1 MTEKRDKKLSGC
13 LSLSGDQIRSHRIR
27 AHHLDARRGR
37 DFLLEAAGA
46 CGLQNSPPGAWE
58 TALFNR
64 IDGLSL
70 DALRNELYEEKTL
83 VQAWSFRGAPV
94 VFPASESGIFLH
106 PLAAAPGEEPWIYTR
121 GISAALDFLHMDFE
135 EVFSYV
141 REAAAYLDSHTVTG
155 KEELD
160 QTLASLIGER
170 LPADRRA
177 LWDSPSMYGQP
188 DRQTAG
194 GAAVSFLLRPCSF
207 LGLTVFGKR
216 TGASQ
221 DFTSYRRWTGSEA
234 AVLPEAEKRLTEK
247 YFHCYGP
254 STVQEFA
261 KWLGCSPRQAK
272 RLFEKAASALEPVQA
287 GGKTGYILSSDR
299 ESFLKGEEACTS
311 RKEGEALLTPRHLLL
326 LGGPRSL
333 SGSRPQGDS
342 SGRESSVAQGMED
355 RGKPRRC
362 HKRRTH
368 CRNLEDE
375 KAVCRRA
382 EKGVGGVQGR
392 YFHRAF
398 FCPFAGGG
406 KRAFQAGRGV
416 RRIPRVGDRK
426 AYCHRPAL
434 RRGFR
439 RLPLPR
445 QLKEAPPPGI
455 PSSSS

>member
-58 TALFNR
+58 PALFNR

-94 VFPASESGIFLH
+94 VFPVSESGIFLH

-141 REAAAYLDSHTVTG
+141 REAAAYLDRQRGGGSSGSG
-155 KEELD
+155 KE
-160 QTLASLIGER
+160 
-170 LPADRRA
+170 ADREVF
-177 LWDSPSMYGQP
+177 S
-188 DRQTAG
+188 
-194 GAAVSFLLRPCSF
+194 LLR
-207 LGLTVFGKR
+207 T
-216 TGASQ
+216 
-221 DFTSYRRWTGSEA
+221 
-234 AVLPEAEKRLTEK
+234 
-247 YFHCYGP
+247 FH
-254 STVQEFA
+254 
-261 KWLGCSPRQAK
+261 
-272 RLFEKAASALEPVQA
+272 SAGVCQMA

-299 ESFLKGEEACTS
+299 ESFLKGKEACTS

-326 LGGPRSL
+326 LGAHDPYLDPGH
-333 SGSRPQGDS
+333 
-342 SGRESSVAQGMED
+342 REIL
-355 RGKPRRC
+355 
-362 HKRRTH
+362 
-368 CRNLEDE
+368 LEDE
-375 KAVCRRA
+375 KTVCRRA
-382 EKGVGGVQGR
+382 EKGAGGVQGR
-392 YFHRAF
+392 YFHRTF

-416 RRIPRVGDRK
+416 RRIPQVGDRK

>member
-1 MTEKRDKKLSGC
+1 MIEKRDKKLSGC

-121 GISAALDFLHMDFE
+121 GISAALDFLNMDFE

-272 RLFEKAASALEPVQA
+272 RLFEKAASALEPVRA

-326 LGGPRSL
+326 LGAHDPYLDPGH
-333 SGSRPQGDS
+333 
-342 SGRESSVAQGMED
+342 REIL
-355 RGKPRRC
+355 
-362 HKRRTH
+362 
-368 CRNLEDE
+368 LEE
-375 KAVCRRA
+375 KALWPRVWRTVANPGAVIRD
-382 EKGVGGVQGR
+382 GRIVGIWKTKKQS
-392 YFHRAF
+392 
-398 FCPFAGGG
+398 AGGRR
-406 KRAFQAGRGV
+406 KESEASRADISIELFSALLPEEERELSRLAEEYAAFRKWEIGRLTV
-416 RRIPRVGDRK
+416 T
-426 AYCHRPAL
+426 AL
-434 RRGFR
+434 
-439 RLPLPR
+439 L
-445 QLKEAPPPGI
+445 
-455 PSSSS
+455 

>member
-287 GGKTGYILSSDR
+287 GGKTGHILSSDR

-326 LGGPRSL
+326 LGAHDPYLDPGHREILLEEKALWPRVWRTVANP
-333 SGSRPQGDS
+333 GAVIKD
-342 SGRESSVAQGMED
+342 GRIVGIWKTKKQSAGG
-355 RGKPRRC
+355 RGKESEAS
-362 HKRRTH
+362 RTDISIELFSALLPEEE
-368 CRNLEDE
+368 RELS
-375 KAVCRRA
+375 RLA
-382 EKGVGGVQGR
+382 EEYAAFREWEIGR
-392 YFHRAF
+392 LT
-398 FCPFAGGG
+398 
-406 KRAFQAGRGV
+406 V
-416 RRIPRVGDRK
+416 T
-426 AYCHRPAL
+426 AL
-434 RRGFR
+434 
-439 RLPLPR
+439 L
-445 QLKEAPPPGI
+445 
-455 PSSSS
+455 

>member
-287 GGKTGYILSSDR
+287 GGKTGHILSSDR

-326 LGGPRSL
+326 LGAHDPYLDPGH
-333 SGSRPQGDS
+333 
-342 SGRESSVAQGMED
+342 REIL
-355 RGKPRRC
+355 
-362 HKRRTH
+362 
-368 CRNLEDE
+368 LEE
-375 KAVCRRA
+375 KALWPRVWRTVANPGAVIRD
-382 EKGVGGVQGR
+382 GRIVGIWKTKKQS
-392 YFHRAF
+392 
-398 FCPFAGGG
+398 AGGRR
-406 KRAFQAGRGV
+406 KEPEASRTDISIELFSALLPEEERELSRLAEEYAAFRKWEIGRLTV
-416 RRIPRVGDRK
+416 T
-426 AYCHRPAL
+426 AL
-434 RRGFR
+434 
-439 RLPLPR
+439 L
-445 QLKEAPPPGI
+445 
-455 PSSSS
+455 

>member
-13 LSLSGDQIRSHRIR
+13 LSGDQIRSHRIR

-37 DFLLEAAGA
+37 DFLLEADGA

-170 LPADRRA
+170 LPADRRT

-326 LGGPRSL
+326 LGAHDPYLDPGH
-333 SGSRPQGDS
+333 
-342 SGRESSVAQGMED
+342 REIL
-355 RGKPRRC
+355 
-362 HKRRTH
+362 
-368 CRNLEDE
+368 LEE
-375 KAVCRRA
+375 KALWPRVWRTVANPGAVIRD
-382 EKGVGGVQGR
+382 GRIVGIWKTKKQS
-392 YFHRAF
+392 
-398 FCPFAGGG
+398 AGG
-406 KRAFQAGRGV
+406 
-416 RRIPRVGDRK
+416 RR
-426 AYCHRPAL
+426 
-434 RRGFR
+434 
-439 RLPLPR
+439 
-445 QLKEAPPPGI
+445 KEAEASRTDISIELFSALLQEEERELSRLAEEYAAFRKWEIGRLTVTALL
-455 PSSSS
+455 